1 MKCEFSTVTD
11 VTVNSALLDILTDQ
25 QLSTS
30 MREGQK
36 REAQQTTSEKSR
48 AKTISEDVEVDAEER
63 PAQAKGLFAS
73 F

>member
-30 MREGQK
+30 MREGK
-36 REAQQTTSEKSR
+36 KPEAQQTISEKSR
-48 AKTISEDVEVDAEER
+48 AKTISEDVEVDTEER